1 MSNNLLDKIDLDD
14 VLAKFSIRG
23 RYHAVKG
30 LWLTL
35 GLAFNTM
42 CYCSYV
48 FIAEEIKY
56 R

>member
-1 MSNNLLDKIDLDD
+1 MTKNLLDRVDLDD

-23 RYHAVKG
+23 RYHVVTG
-30 LWLTL
+30 LCLTL
-35 GLAFNTM
+35 GIAFNTM